1 MKTATFEP
9 SYLKLYET
17 GELKERVEKA
27 ISMLSECNVCPH
39 ECGVN
44 RLENKKGFCKIG
56 RNVYVASY
64 FPHRGEEFPIRGY
77 FGSGTV
83 FFSFCNMKCVYC
95 QNYDISQL
103 GEGREI
109 NPEQLSEIMIELQE
123 QGCHNINW
131 VSPSHVVPQLLE
143 ALYLAVKKGLR
154 IPIVYNTS
162 SYDSMESLKL
172 LEGIVDIY
180 LPDIKYLNNDF
191 GKKYSKVKNYGNVV
205 KENIKEMYRQV
216 GDLKV
221 DDRGIAYRGVLVRHL
236 VLPNDISNTKEV
248 LEFLKSVSPD
258 IHVNV
263 MSQYHPYF
271 KAFDYPELNRM
282 ITSKEYFDAL
292 NYAEKLGLN
301 LVKD

>member
-27 ISMLSECNVCPH
+27 ISMLY
-39 ECGVN
+39 
-44 RLENKKGFCKIG
+44 KKGFCKTG
-56 RNVYVASY
+56 RDVYVASY
-64 FPHRGEEFPIRGY
+64 FPHKGEEFPIRGY
-77 FGSGTV
+77 YGSGTV

-103 GEGREI
+103 GEGKKV
-109 NPEQLSEIMIELQE
+109 NSEQLSEIMIDLQK

-131 VSPSHVVPQLLE
+131 VSPSHIVSQLLK
-143 ALYLAVKKGLR
+143 ALYLAVQKGLR

-162 SYDSMESLKL
+162 SYDSIKSLKL
-172 LEGIVDIY
+172 LDGIVDI
-180 LPDIKYLNNDF
+180 
-191 GKKYSKVKNYGNVV
+191 
-205 KENIKEMYRQV
+205 IKEMYRQV

-221 DDRGIAYRGVLVRHL
+221 DDRGIAYKGVLVRHL

-248 LEFLKSVSPD
+248 LEFLRSVSPN

-271 KAFDYPELNRM
+271 KAFDYSELNRM

-292 NYAEKLGLN
+292 NYTEKLGLN